1 MKTIEELYELM
12 LNDEHIM
19 LLLGAGEVQSFLT
32 QAVQHQFDDQATR
45 YFFDKKN
52 RELFKDKLML
62 STSLYGDFGLETN
75 LTKEQINAYKKRRD
89 KLSEGSD
96 LIYDSPKDP
105 DIIELPRLEAKAWD
119 AVFSILL
126 SEVGPSSP
134 YHEQLLNNYSQYR
147 EGSSSENYIRNAIM
161 GDIQDETL
169 IMNLDYLTTIMVN
182 MVIFAFLKR
191 FRLSEKKEDLFEG
204 ITVFELSDFK
214 IFKNDEVKSKLE
226 MEEEPNPEL
235 DKVNKWINKNN
246 SKVSNWLW
254 GISFFILLK
263 LIMNYFN

>member
-1 MKTIEELYELM
+1 MKTIEELSELM
-12 LNDEHIM
+12 FNDEHIM

-32 QAVQHQFDDQATR
+32 RAVQHQFDDQATR

-52 RELFKDKLML
+52 RELFKDNLML
-62 STSLYGDFGLETN
+62 SSSLYGDFGFETN
-75 LTKEQINAYKKRRD
+75 LTKEQINAYKKR
-89 KLSEGSD
+89 SD
-96 LIYDSPKDP
+96 LIYDSPRDP
-105 DIIELPRLEAKAWD
+105 DIIELPRLNAETWD
-119 AVFSILL
+119 AIFSQLL
-126 SEVGPSSP
+126 SEVGSSSP

-147 EGSSSENYIRNAIM
+147 EGSSSKNYIRNAIM

-204 ITVFELSDFK
+204 ITVFELSDFT
-214 IFKNDEVKSKLE
+214 IFKNDEVKSMLE

-235 DKVNKWINKNN
+235 DKVNKWINSNN